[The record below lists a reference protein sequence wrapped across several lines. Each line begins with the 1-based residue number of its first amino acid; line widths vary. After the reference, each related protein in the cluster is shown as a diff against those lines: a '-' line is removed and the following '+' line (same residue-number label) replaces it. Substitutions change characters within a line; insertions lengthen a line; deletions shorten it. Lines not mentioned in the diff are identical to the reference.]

1 MNNPTLQRPAM
12 RPLSISPFS
21 QDGEAFLHLHDPE
34 GFADDAAVPQLLANL
49 LALFD
54 GTRTVQEIIAAY
66 QDAGGEELP
75 IWFVEKTIADLD
87 SNLMLDSPKF
97 RAQLNAV
104 QNEYANAAARPAS
117 LAGRAYPDDAEE
129 LRQLLDGFAEQAKT
143 LGAPEKP
150 NGEIKGCVVPHI
162 DFRRGGV
169 VEALA
174 YRDLRDQTF
183 DVLVVLGIA
192 HSGVRYPFCATT
204 KDYETPLG
212 VCRTDVAFV
221 EALQS
226 RVGAKLTDEELAHK
240 NEHSI
245 EFVAVF
251 LQSIAALSSTRIVP
265 ILCGGFHRETRAKT
279 SPRQTAEVAAFIE
292 ALRATMEE
300 WQAKGQRVGIV
311 VSVDLSHV
319 GSRFGDERRLFGER
333 LMEIEAED
341 RAFLAC
347 AEIGDAEAIHLAM
360 SKDNNLRNVDAHPAL
375 YTMFAAFPEWRAQL
389 LAYDQ
394 AFDEDANSV
403 VSFAAMTVFEP

>member
-1 MNNPTLQRPAM
+1 MTTLQRPAM
-12 RPLSISPFS
+12 RALSISPFT

-34 GFADDAAVPQLLANL
+34 GFAADAAVPQLLANL

-54 GTRTVQEIIAAY
+54 GTRTVSQIVEDYQEM
-66 QDAGGEELP
+66 GGEELP

-87 SNLMLDSPKF
+87 ENFMLDSPKF
-97 RAQLNAV
+97 RARLGSVA
-104 QNEYANAAARPAS
+104 NEYSNAQARPAS
-117 LAGRAYPDDAEE
+117 LAGRAYPNDAQE
-129 LRQLLDGFAEQAKT
+129 LQALLDGFNEQAGK
-143 LGAPEKP
+143 LDAPP
-150 NGEIKGCVVPHI
+150 RPQGEIKGCVVPHI
-162 DFRRGGV
+162 DFTRGGV

-174 YRDLRDQTF
+174 YRDLRDQHF

-204 KDYETPLG
+204 KDYDTPLG
-212 VCRTDVAFV
+212 VCRTNQEFV
-221 EALQS
+221 QALQD
-226 RVGAKLTDEELAHK
+226 RVGLQLTAEELAHK

-251 LQSIAALSSTRIVP
+251 LQSIASLSSTRIVP

-279 SPRQTAEVAAFIE
+279 SPRNTSEVAQFIE
-292 ALRATMEE
+292 ALRETVRE
-300 WQAKGQRVGIV
+300 WESKGQKVGV
-311 VSVDLSHV
+311 VASVDLSHV

-333 LMEIEAED
+333 LMEIEEED

-347 AEIGDAEAIHLAM
+347 AEKGDCEAIHDAM
-360 SKDNNLRNVDAHPAL
+360 SKDNNVRNVDAHPAL
-375 YTMFAAFPEWRAQL
+375 YTLLAAFPAWRTQF

-394 AFDEDANSV
+394 AFDEEANSV